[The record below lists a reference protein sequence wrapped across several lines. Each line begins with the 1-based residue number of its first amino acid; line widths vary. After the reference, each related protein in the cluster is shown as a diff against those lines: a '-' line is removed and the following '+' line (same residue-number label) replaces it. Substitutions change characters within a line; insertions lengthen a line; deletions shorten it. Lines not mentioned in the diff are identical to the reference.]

1 MVCNGGMDILPV
13 NINILLYKNSLNGHS
28 FIEIY
33 LKCAIQGNSSGII
46 QRESKREGRQ
56 IGSS

>member
-1 MVCNGGMDILPV
+1 MVCNDGVDILPV
-13 NINILLYKNSLNGHS
+13 NINILLYKNNLNGHS

-33 LKCAIQGNSSGII
+33 LKCAIQENSSGII
-46 QRESKREGRQ
+46 QRESEREGRQ

>member
-1 MVCNGGMDILPV
+1 MVCNDGMDILPV

-33 LKCAIQGNSSGII
+33 LKCTIQENSSGII
-46 QRESKREGRQ
+46 QRESEREGKQ